1 MTTSAT
7 RLSSASHAV
16 DVTITD
22 DALTVA
28 LDDGPVLSVPLGW
41 FPRLLQGS
49 CKERDTWRLI
59 GQGQGVRWELLDED
73 ISVGGLIAGQPS
85 GESQRSFQQW
95 LQSRKH

>member
-49 CKERDTWRLI
+49 SKERDTWRLI